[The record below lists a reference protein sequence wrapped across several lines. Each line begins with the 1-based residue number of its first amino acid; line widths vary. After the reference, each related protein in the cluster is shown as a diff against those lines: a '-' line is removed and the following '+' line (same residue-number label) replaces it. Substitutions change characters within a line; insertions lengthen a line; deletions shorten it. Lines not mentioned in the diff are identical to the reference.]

1 MEFPRINSQLCRDIG
16 RVVFLAAIF
25 TALAFFLKRPGVH
38 ENFLDVQHMREVL
51 SGGQGTGLFLSA
63 ALFILMWG
71 GLIAAGIPRLWAS
84 AVGGVIYG
92 AFLGS
97 VISLLASLVGA
108 IVLYGAGISILSGVV
123 ERRVGDTVKLWR
135 ARFQENAFWW
145 VLYGRLFPFSNST
158 LMSLLCGSC
167 RVPFREFMTG
177 SFLGFI
183 PLTVVFATF
192 GSGGIKGNFW
202 QISFATALLAL
213 SILSRKLLKK
223 WFPQNVKNPGAYHA

>member
-1 MEFPRINSQLCRDIG
+1 MIFPPINSRLLRDIG
-16 RVVFLAAIF
+16 RIVFLATVF
-25 TALAFFLKRPGVH
+25 TSLAFLLKRPH
-38 ENFLDVQHMREVL
+38 IREYFLDIQYMREVL
-51 SGGQGTGLFLSA
+51 SGGQGTGLVFSA
-63 ALFILMWG
+63 VLFILMWG

-84 AVGGVIYG
+84 AVGGIIYG

-108 IVLYGAGISILSGVV
+108 AILYSAGISILSGVV
-123 ERRVGDTVKLWR
+123 ERRVGGTLKLWR
-135 ARFQENAFWW
+135 GRFQENAFWW

-167 RVPFREFMTG
+167 RVPFREFLTG

-183 PLTVVFATF
+183 PLAVVFATF

-202 QISFATALLAL
+202 QIILATGLLVL
-213 SILSRKLLKK
+213 SILSRRLFKK
-223 WFPQNVKNPGAYHA
+223 WFPESLKDQRVYHA